1 MTPADMAA
9 RLSGCKAYDGLSD
22 TEQDALCRDLIRIPA
37 LIKEDEGLRM
47 FADQKE
53 HTRRSAKLQ
62 SVLSTVLDVF
72 SERQIAVVHAMEA
85 FADHPLGEI
94 DAFWQFRAMAEA
106 MRDHLARLDLASDP
120 FPGRSWLEARLIV
133 LQREARRPRQHDRE
147 GKSRPGQCR
156 PRASGAHRRPRYRE
170 LPQTAPARLK
180 AQALQAFRLRE
191 RFAAARAKSVPYP
204 TRNSLSTLATIDTLK
219 GHQDDKHR
227 HAGRFRSRP

>member
-62 SVLSTVLDVF
+62 SALSTVLDVF
-72 SERQIAVVHAMEA
+72 SERHMVVVHAMEA

-106 MRDHLARLDLASDP
+106 MRDHLARLDLGSVP

-133 LQREARRPRQHDRE
+133 LQLEKRGVRVNMTGKENHDQANA
-147 GKSRPGQCR
+147 GL
-156 PRASGAHRRPRYRE
+156 E
-170 LPQTAPARLK
+170 L
-180 AQALQAFRLRE
+180 
-191 RFAAARAKSVPYP
+191 AARIAG
-204 TRNSLSTLATIDTLK
+204 LDTES
-219 GHQDDKHR
+219 
-227 HAGRFRSRP
+227 FRKRLQRGSKRRRYKRSA